1 MTGKPTLGD
10 LGLRP
15 MAEDGISS
23 AHAARVAHTLDLDE
37 SVLVDGM
44 LPLTWIWTYFTPT
57 TPTATL
63 RADGHPAGSDSGPLA
78 GLDRRMFVGG
88 SLERRGEIRLEERTE
103 RTSAV
108 LGAQRKE
115 GRTGQFLI
123 VDVEHE
129 YRQRGDIVLVERQQ
143 LLYRA
148 PPEIPVPP
156 PGPAVE
162 PPVSTGPRRDLRPD
176 ERLLFRYSA
185 LTFNSHRIHYDLP
198 YATEVEGYPG
208 LVVHGPL
215 TATVLADLAAEARG
229 GPLTRFEFRATAP
242 TFANTELALVCDD
255 DDADDTDGALSV
267 RAVREDG
274 ATVMSARAR

>member
-1 MTGKPTLGD
+1 MTAVPALAD
-10 LGLRP
+10 LGLVP
-15 MAEDGISS
+15 VAEDTLSH
-23 AHAARVAHTLDLDE
+23 AHATRTARTLDLDDT
-37 SVLVDGM
+37 VLADGT

-57 TPTATL
+57 APTAAL

-88 SLERRGEIRLEERTE
+88 SLERDGELRLDERTE

-108 LGAQRKE
+108 LGAERK
-115 GRTGQFLI
+115 TGSTGPFLL

-129 YRQRGDIVLVERQQ
+129 YRQRGGRVLVERQQ
-143 LLYRA
+143 LLYRT
-148 PPEIPVPP
+148 PPETPVPP

-162 PPVSTGPRRDLRPD
+162 LPASAGPRRELRPD

-185 LTFNSHRIHYDLP
+185 LTFNTHRIHYDLP

-215 TATVLADLAAEARG
+215 TATLLADLAEAERG
-229 GPLTRFEFRATAP
+229 VPLSHFEFRATAP
-242 TFANTELALVCDD
+242 TFANTTLALVCDD
-255 DDADDTDGALSV
+255 AADGGTSVV
-267 RAVREDG
+267 RAVRADG
-274 ATVMSARAR
+274 VSVMSARAR